1 MIKFLDLHK
10 INQPYEPLFHE
21 KLKKFLDKGW
31 YILGNEVEQ
40 FEHDFAQYCGTKFC
54 IGVGNGLDA
63 LVLIFKAYIELG
75 KLQKGD
81 EVIVP
86 ANTYIASVLAILQA
100 DLIPVLVE
108 PDEATFNL
116 NPQLI
121 MENITSKTKAIFAVH
136 LYGQLA
142 DMEQINFIAKQHNLL
157 VIEDAAQAHGAKLNS
172 DIEIPNFNAQNLEL
186 RTYNLQPTT
195 LNPEPRTQHP
205 EPTTQIPQPNLKA
218 GNVGNAAGFSFY
230 PSKNLGALGDGG
242 AITTNDAALAQ
253 ILFSLRNYGSEVK
266 YHNHF
271 IGVNSRLDEI
281 QAAFLNIKLPN
292 LDENNSKRIAIAKR
306 YLTGIKN
313 NAIALPFYNNSENH
327 VFHLFVIRVQNRTK
341 LQNYLLENG
350 IQTQIHYPIPPHKQ
364 KAVQHLQHLSF
375 PITEKIHDEVL
386 SLPISPVMTDDEVD
400 FVIKIL
406 NQWMS

>member
-10 INQPYEPLFHE
+10 INEPYEPQFQQ
-21 KLKKFLDKGW
+21 KLKTILDKGW

-40 FEHDFAQYCGTKFC
+40 FEQNFAEYCGTKFC

-63 LVLIFKAYIELG
+63 LILILKGYIQLG

-86 ANTYIASVLAILQA
+86 ANTYIASILAILQA

-108 PDEATFNL
+108 PDEVTFNM

-121 MENITSKTKAIFAVH
+121 ADKISSKTKAILVVH

-142 DMEQINFIAKQHNLL
+142 NMEEINFVAKEHSLL
-157 VIEDAAQAHGAKLNS
+157 VIEDAAQAHGAKVNSNIEMPKSNNLN
-172 DIEIPNFNAQNLEL
+172 L
-186 RTYNLQPTT
+186 
-195 LNPEPRTQHP
+195 EPRTHNLQLTTYNTQ
-205 EPTTQIPQPNLKA
+205 PTIHNPKPNLKA
-218 GNVGNAAGFSFY
+218 GNLGNAAGFSFY

-242 AITTNDAALAQ
+242 AITTDDATLAQ
-253 ILFSLRNYGSEVK
+253 ILFSLRNYGSQVK
-266 YHNHF
+266 YHNDF
-271 IGVNSRLDEI
+271 IGVNSRLDEL
-281 QAAFLNIKLPN
+281 QAAFLNVKLPN
-292 LDENNSKRIAIAKR
+292 LDNENQRRIEIAKR
-306 YLTGIKN
+306 YLSEIKN
-313 NAIALPFYNNSENH
+313 HKISLPFYDNSENH
-327 VFHLFVIRVQNRTK
+327 VFHLFIIQTKNRME
-341 LQNYLLENG
+341 LQNYLIENG

-364 KAVQHLQHLSF
+364 KALQHLQHLSF